1 MKRNILKRVARYGC
15 KFGRKEDGSM
25 VVEFALGIPLIFTMF
40 MTSVEMGIYSMRQM
54 FLDRGVDMTVR
65 NIRLNT
71 GANYTH
77 TDLKNMIC
85 DFSGFLKDCDDTL
98 RLSMNP
104 IDIRSFSGFN
114 GSADCVDT
122 SQPVTPLQTFS
133 NGLDH
138 EVMLMRACYMFKPV
152 FPTSGL
158 GHAFT
163 KDGSGRSKMVAVSS
177 FVQEPR

>member
-1 MKRNILKRVARYGC
+1 MKQTFLNRIKR
-15 KFGRKEDGSM
+15 FGRNEDGQM
-25 VVEFALGIPLIFTMF
+25 VVEFALGVPLIFTMF
-40 MTSVEMGIYSMRQM
+40 MTSVEMGIYSMRQV
-54 FLDRGVDMTVR
+54 FLDRGMDMTVR

-71 GANYTH
+71 GANYQH
-77 TDLKNMIC
+77 NDLKQMIC
-85 DFSGFLKDCDDTL
+85 DFSGLPGDCETTL

-104 IDIRSFSGFN
+104 IDIRSFNGF
-114 GSADCVDT
+114 GGTADCVDI

-158 GHAFT
+158 GYSLT
-163 KDGSGRSKMVAVSS
+163 KDGSGRSKMVSVSA
-177 FVQEPR
+177 FVQEPQ

>member
-1 MKRNILKRVARYGC
+1 MTRKFISRIKR
-15 KFGRKEDGSM
+15 FGRKEDGQM
-25 VVEFALGIPLIFTMF
+25 VIEFALGVPLIFSLF
-40 MTSVEMGIYSMRQM
+40 LTSVEMGIYSMRQM

-85 DFSGFLKDCDDTL
+85 TYSGFLTDCDSTL

-104 IDIRSFSGFN
+104 IDIRNFN
-114 GSADCVDT
+114 GFGGTADCVDV
-122 SQPVTPLQTFS
+122 SKPVTPLQAFS

-138 EVMLMRACYMFKPV
+138 QVMLVRACYMFKPV

-158 GHAFT
+158 GYAFT
-163 KDGSGRSKMVAVSS
+163 KDGSGRSKMVAVSA
-177 FVQEPR
+177 FVQEPQ